1 MRKLLLT
8 VLIPMAAITA
18 APAQTPAQSQ
28 QIRRMVDS
36 GEQKLRNSG
45 IDREFTPTT
54 IAREEEAIEEAK
66 AIARYMLRVCADK
79 RAGRALLKQADANQ
93 KALDHEIA
101 ESRRPA
107 NGIVINPT
115 PSIPYIP
122 YTAPTYSPSTRY
134 FLNRPIG
141 RFEPDG
147 TGGGTFYGE

>member
-1 MRKLLLT
+1 MKKTLLLMI
-8 VLIPMAAITA
+8 LSLLMSAL

-28 QIRRMVDS
+28 QIRRMLDS
-36 GEQKLRNSG
+36 AEQKLRNSG

-54 IAREEEAIEEAK
+54 IAREEEAIEEGK

-79 RAGRALLKQADANQ
+79 RAGRALLKQADADQ

-107 NGIVINPT
+107 NVIVINPT